1 MMEVDIKQ
9 SSKRILESSKEAL
22 DYSIKRKKS
31 VASGGNKEDLIDY
44 DRKIKFALL
53 KLKDNLSEVYSEIKQ
68 TPTVEGAKQTSQRS
82 GVTEKSFNT
91 KLSFSLKKSFLKD
104 INLTPEDVKKFVNAQ
119 EKTKTPEEEKG
130 YTTYKSNA
138 YAKLSNAVVERIT
151 FSVIK
156 SHKDKFES
164 LFSALNSANMKI
176 FSRSY
181 IDMMVFSAL
190 LAFPVFTILA
200 FIILNKILLSLLIG
214 ILAMPITFLMMYW
227 YPFSVVNSRKRQIKR
242 ELVFAIIHMSAVAGS
257 GAEPSKIF
265 ELLIKS
271 KEYKELDTEF
281 KRIMNYMNLFGY
293 SLSTSLKAVAKTTPS
308 PEFEE
313 LLHGI
318 VSTIE
323 TGGNIKNYLS
333 NKSDEALVQFSL
345 DQKKYLEAISA
356 YSDMYT
362 GLLIAAPLLFV
373 VTLAILET
381 ISPDLGGVPIA
392 TVSSLGVFVL
402 MPVLNIIFALFLEAS
417 NSEI

>member
-1 MMEVDIKQ
+1 
-9 SSKRILESSKEAL
+9 
-22 DYSIKRKKS
+22 
-31 VASGGNKEDLIDY
+31 
-44 DRKIKFALL
+44 
-53 KLKDNLSEVYSEIKQ
+53 
-68 TPTVEGAKQTSQRS
+68 
-82 GVTEKSFNT
+82 
-91 KLSFSLKKSFLKD
+91 
-104 INLTPEDVKKFVNAQ
+104 
-119 EKTKTPEEEKG
+119 
-130 YTTYKSNA
+130 
-138 YAKLSNAVVERIT
+138 
-151 FSVIK
+151 
-156 SHKDKFES
+156 
-164 LFSALNSANMKI
+164 MKI

>member
-1 MMEVDIKQ
+1 METDIKQ
-9 SSKRILESSKEAL
+9 NSKRILESSREAL
-22 DYSIKRKKS
+22 DYSIKRKKE

-44 DRKIKFALL
+44 DRKIEFHLL
-53 KLKDNLSEVYSEIKQ
+53 KIKDNLTEVYSEIKQ
-68 TPTVEGAKQTSQRS
+68 TPTVEGAKQLTKQPGVS
-82 GVTEKSFNT
+82 GQAFNT
-91 KLSFSLKKSFLKD
+91 KLSFTLRKSFLND
-104 INLTPEDVKKFVNAQ
+104 LNLTPEDLKKFIKNQ
-119 EKTKTPEEEKG
+119 EKSKTPEEEKG

-138 YAKLSNAVVERIT
+138 YAKISNAVVERIT
-151 FSVIK
+151 ASVIK
-156 SHKDKFES
+156 SHKDQFKS

-181 IDMMVFSAL
+181 IDMMVFSAF
-190 LAFPVFTILA
+190 LAFPVFTVLA
-200 FIILNKILLSLLIG
+200 FIILNKILLSLLLG
-214 ILAMPITFLMMYW
+214 VLAMPLTFLMMYG

-265 ELLIKS
+265 KLLIKS

-323 TGGNIKNYLS
+323 TGGDIKNYLS

-373 VTLAILET
+373 VTLAILEK

-392 TVSSLGVFVL
+392 TISSLGVFVL
-402 MPVLNIIFALFLEAS
+402 MPILNVIFALFLEAS
-417 NSEI
+417 GSEI